1 MDKLKKQIS
10 ESFFNPILYFLPLMV
25 FILGNNFFGLTLAWK
40 ISFPV
45 AMLAIFYVH
54 KYYSRLFIWYLI
66 LAASYLLI
74 GFIFTLTQEYNFITP
89 FFYYFDDVLF
99 IALML
104 FLLLFK
110 DTLRRIARRTLH
122 PRMPMS
128 NNIDELFRATQNLLI
143 IISVFTLIFLFLEY
157 KFNDIYHHYILYLNY
172 FYLGIMFLLVLYE
185 TARVL
190 FIRSRLIKE
199 DWVPI
204 VSKHGEVIGSE
215 PYLSRVFGEC
225 KYRHPVVRMHVIQDG
240 KILMQKHPD
249 NDKNHP
255 QMWDTAINSHVKVG
269 ESIQEALV
277 KTVKTIFNAE
287 LKNTVFLSNYSY
299 ENNVELEYVFLFV
312 TCCIPQSNISE
323 NKSIHTKWWTP
334 KQIKENFNSGIF
346 TEEFKHEYKL
356 LERGGLIFSV
366 HCVCDCELKELF
378 RKQKLERINSQ
389 ISIQPI

>member
-1 MDKLKKQIS
+1 MEKLKKQIS

-45 AMLAIFYVH
+45 AMLTIFYVY
-54 KYYSRLFIWYLI
+54 KYYNRLFIWYLI
-66 LAASYLLI
+66 LATSYLLI
-74 GFIFTLTQEYNFITP
+74 GFIYSIAQEYNVITP
-89 FFYYFDDVLF
+89 FFYYLDDVLF
-99 IALML
+99 IFLTL
-104 FLLLFK
+104 NLLLFK
-110 DTLRRIARRTLH
+110 GTFHKIARRTLH

-128 NNIDELFRATQNLLI
+128 NNLDELFRATQSLLI
-143 IISVFTLIFLFLEY
+143 VVAVFTFLFLLLEY
-157 KFNDIYHHYILYLNY
+157 KLDDVFHQNIRYLNY
-172 FYLGIMFLLVLYE
+172 TYFGVISLLFIYE
-185 TARVL
+185 TVRVL
-190 FIRSRLIKE
+190 FIRGRLIKE

-215 PYLSRVFGEC
+215 PYLSRMFGEC
-225 KYRHPVVRMHVIQDG
+225 KYRHPVIRMHVIQDG

-249 NDKNHP
+249 NDKNHS

-312 TCCIPQSNISE
+312 TCCIPQNNISE

-346 TEEFKHEYKL
+346 TDEFKHEYKL